1 MLTKEESKFTLTIPS
16 STDLRNLQGVNN
28 QNIKIIKDLL
38 NVNFTIRNGELIF
51 NGSKNNFDKVKII
64 INEIIE
70 LLNSDYK
77 PKKSD
82 VRYIIQMVNHGEKP
96 HLHKLLNKKVVIT
109 AKKKVI
115 TPKTLHQK
123 EYVDAIDKFDI
134 TFGIGPA
141 GTGKTYLA
149 VAKAVN
155 YLRDNI
161 IKKLVLVR
169 PAVEAGE
176 KIGFLPGDIKEKVN
190 PYLRPLYDALY
201 EMLTPSKVENLIS
214 KNVIEIIP
222 LAFMRG
228 RSLNDSFIIMD
239 EAQNS
244 TPDQMKMLL
253 TRMGFGS
260 KIIVTGDITQVDL
273 PDKQESGLVNAE
285 QKLSHIDDIAFIF
298 FSRIDVVRHSLVQK
312 IIKAYKN

>member
-1 MLTKEESKFTLTIPS
+1 LANEESKFTLTIPS

-51 NGSKNNFDKVKII
+51 NGLENNFNKVKIV

-96 HLHKLLNKKVVIT
+96 HLHELLNKKVVIT

-134 TFGIGPA
+134 TFSIGPA

-176 KIGFLPGDIKEKVN
+176 KIGFLPGDIKDKVN

-285 QKLSHIDDIAFIF
+285 KKLSHIDDIAFIF

>member
-1 MLTKEESKFTLTIPS
+1 LTKEESKFTLTIPS

-285 QKLSHIDDIAFIF
+285 KKLSHIDDIAFIF

>member
-285 QKLSHIDDIAFIF
+285 KKLSHIDDIAFIF

>member
-1 MLTKEESKFTLTIPS
+1 
-16 STDLRNLQGVNN
+16 
-28 QNIKIIKDLL
+28 
-38 NVNFTIRNGELIF
+38 
-51 NGSKNNFDKVKII
+51 
-64 INEIIE
+64 
-70 LLNSDYK
+70 
-77 PKKSD
+77 
-82 VRYIIQMVNHGEKP
+82 
-96 HLHKLLNKKVVIT
+96 
-109 AKKKVI
+109 
-115 TPKTLHQK
+115 
-123 EYVDAIDKFDI
+123 
-134 TFGIGPA
+134 
-141 GTGKTYLA
+141 
-149 VAKAVN
+149 
-155 YLRDNI
+155 
-161 IKKLVLVR
+161 
-169 PAVEAGE
+169 
-176 KIGFLPGDIKEKVN
+176 
-190 PYLRPLYDALY
+190 
-201 EMLTPSKVENLIS
+201 MLTPSKVENLIS

-285 QKLSHIDDIAFIF
+285 KKLSHIDDIAFIF

>member
-1 MLTKEESKFTLTIPS
+1 LLTKEESKFTLTIPS

-285 QKLSHIDDIAFIF
+285 KKLSHIDDIAFIF

>member
-1 MLTKEESKFTLTIPS
+1 MLANEESKFTLTIPS

-51 NGSKNNFDKVKII
+51 NGLENNFNKVKIV

-96 HLHKLLNKKVVIT
+96 HLHELLNKKVVIT

-134 TFGIGPA
+134 TFSIGPA

-176 KIGFLPGDIKEKVN
+176 KIGFLPGDIKDKVN

-285 QKLSHIDDIAFIF
+285 KKLSHIDDIAFIF